1 MHPVTGIAIYFVVWW
16 IVLFAVL
23 PWGTRPVADADS
35 KSGWRGAPEQPRM
48 WHKALATTIVA
59 AIVWLLIYFAI
70 TSEMLS
76 FRDGI
81 LALPQNQAR

>member
-1 MHPVTGIAIYFVVWW
+1 MHWMSGVLLSVIVWW
-16 IVLFAVL
+16 MVFFAVL

-81 LALPQNQAR
+81 LALPPNQAR